1 MPKIRFRFCV
11 KLRVKPKGKGGIIV
25 SAIKNIRK
33 KLVPPGPVIDFH
45 VHPWSS
51 VGVRLADT
59 PEDNARCFLQAADDA
74 GISRMVVH
82 DVGSSSLPSPAPADL
97 TRINDLLL
105 RVCSVDPARFIPFAY
120 LNPGYP
126 EESLRELDRCIGNGM
141 RGIKLWIGRRINH
154 AGGLLI
160 ARRAAELGIPIVQ
173 HCSDRPGGNLP
184 GETSPA
190 DAVELAAICPEVK
203 LVLAHLNNIGL
214 RGIEVIRPYK
224 NILVDT
230 SGGDPLAGFVRAA
243 IDRLGVARVVFGS
256 DMPCRC
262 FGSQLG
268 KVLNGSL
275 TPEEV
280 EKVLR
285 LNAEALPRACPD

>member
-1 MPKIRFRFCV
+1 M
-11 KLRVKPKGKGGIIV
+11 
-25 SAIKNIRK
+25 SDIRK
-33 KLVPPGPVIDFH
+33 KLEPPCPVIDFH
-45 VHPWSS
+45 VHPWSA
-51 VGVRLADT
+51 VGVRLAAT
-59 PEDNARCFLQAADDA
+59 PEDNARRFLQAADAA
-74 GISRMVVH
+74 GISQMAAY
-82 DVGSSSLPSPAPADL
+82 DVGRDDLPSPAPADL
-97 TRINDLLL
+97 THINDLQL
-105 RVCSVDPARFIPFAY
+105 RVCAVAPARFIPFAY
-120 LNPGYP
+120 LNPAFP
-126 EESLRELDRCIGNGM
+126 DASLRELDRCVSHGM

-154 AGGLLI
+154 AGGLII
-160 ARRAAELGIPIVQ
+160 ARRAAELCLPIVQ

-190 DAVELAAICPEVK
+190 DAAELAAICPDVK

-214 RGIEVIRPYK
+214 RGIEIIRPHK

-243 IDRLGVARVVFGS
+243 VDRLGAERVVFGS

-275 TPEEV
+275 TSAEQEQI
-280 EKVLR
+280 LR
-285 LNAEALPRACPD
+285 LNAASLLLL

>member
-1 MPKIRFRFCV
+1 M
-11 KLRVKPKGKGGIIV
+11 
-25 SAIKNIRK
+25 SDIRK
-33 KLVPPGPVIDFH
+33 KLEPPCPVIDFH
-45 VHPWSS
+45 VHPWSA
-51 VGVRLADT
+51 VGVRLGAT
-59 PEDNARCFLQAADDA
+59 PEDNARFLLQAADAA
-74 GISRMVVH
+74 GISQMVAH
-82 DVGSSSLPSPAPADL
+82 DVGSANLSDPSPADL

-105 RVCSVDPARFIPFAY
+105 RACAVDPARFIPFAY
-120 LNPGYP
+120 LNPAYP
-126 EESLRELDRCIGNGM
+126 DESLRELDRCVSNGM

-154 AGGLLI
+154 AGGLVI

-190 DAVELAAICPEVK
+190 DAAELAAICPDVK

-214 RGIEVIRPYK
+214 RGIEIIRPYQ
-224 NILVDT
+224 NIRVDT

-243 IDRLGVARVVFGS
+243 IDRLGAERVVFGS

-275 TPEEV
+275 APAEQEQI
-280 EKVLR
+280 LR
-285 LNAEALPRACPD
+285 LNAMSLLKMQ

>member
-1 MPKIRFRFCV
+1 MTE
-11 KLRVKPKGKGGIIV
+11 
-25 SAIKNIRK
+25 IKDIRK
-33 KLVPPGPVIDFH
+33 KLAPPCPVLDFH

-59 PEDNARCFLQAADDA
+59 PENNARCFLQAADTA

-82 DVGSSSLPSPAPADL
+82 DVGSDHLPSPTPADL

-105 RVCSVDPARFIPFAY
+105 RACSVDPVRFIPFAY
-120 LNPGYP
+120 LNSAYP
-126 EESLRELDRCIGNGM
+126 DESLRELDRCIGNGM

-184 GETSPA
+184 GETAPA
-190 DAVELAAICPEVK
+190 DAAELAAICPEVK

-214 RGIEVIRPYK
+214 RGIELIHPYK
-224 NILVDT
+224 NIFVDT
-230 SGGDPLAGFVRAA
+230 SGGDPLAGFVRTA
-243 IDRLGVARVVFGS
+243 IDRLGVERVVFGS

-268 KVLNGSL
+268 KVMNGSL

-280 EKVLR
+280 EKVLH
-285 LNAEALPRACPD
+285 LNAESLLRSKRIILNTI

>member
-1 MPKIRFRFCV
+1 MP
-11 KLRVKPKGKGGIIV
+11 IV
-25 SAIKNIRK
+25 SIRK
-33 KLVPPGPVIDFH
+33 KLAPPCPVIDFH
-45 VHPWSS
+45 VHPWSA
-51 VGVRLADT
+51 VGVRLAAT
-59 PEDNARCFLQAADDA
+59 PEDNARCFLQAADAA
-74 GISRMVVH
+74 GISRMVAH
-82 DVGSSSLPSPAPADL
+82 DVGNDNLPSPTPADL

-105 RVCSVDPARFIPFAY
+105 RVCAVDPARFIPFAY
-120 LNPGYP
+120 LNPAFPDG
-126 EESLRELDRCIGNGM
+126 SLRELDRCIGHGM

-160 ARRAAELGIPIVQ
+160 ARRAAELGLPIVQ

-184 GETSPA
+184 GETAPA
-190 DAVELAAICPEVK
+190 DAAELAAICPEVK

-214 RGIEVIRPYK
+214 RGIEIIRPHA

-230 SGGDPLAGFVRAA
+230 SGGDPLVGFVRAA
-243 IDRLGVARVVFGS
+243 VDRLGAERVLFGS

-275 TPEEV
+275 TPPEMEH
-280 EKVLR
+280 VLH
-285 LNAEALPRACPD
+285 LNAEALLT